1 MRGSAGETMDFV
13 VKTAAESED
22 ARKGVKQQIDIQG
35 AWHNSQKRR
44 RNSLCS
50 LGSR

>member
-1 MRGSAGETMDFV
+1 MDFV

-35 AWHNSQKRR
+35 ALPE
-44 RNSLCS
+44 SLQRCVVKVHITDQS
-50 LGSR
+50 LT